1 MSDGRLA
8 NGKAGVET
16 GRGGGQGSGVGARG
30 GSGGVLAGFSIG
42 VPVFTGSALSI
53 RFGVPSSFAFA
64 SSFAPDFGPDDSFG
78 SGVGLL
84 FELPFPVDSKD
95 LAESAFAP
103 FFSFEAAASPSSV
116 DFFAPD
122 FDFALGVADSSGSGV
137 GVFLAVFFVPVP
149 DFFDPIF
156 FFFFDGVG
164 LLPFSLDFFA
174 LDSVFCFG
182 EASGFGVGV
191 FLGPG
196 VEAGSWNS
204 SPSLPVT

>member
-1 MSDGRLA
+1 MSDGRLTR
-8 NGKAGVET
+8 GKAGVET

-30 GSGGVLAGFSIG
+30 GSDGVLAGFSIG

-53 RFGVPSSFAFA
+53 RFGVPSSFDFA
-64 SSFAPDFGPDDSFG
+64 SFEPDFGLDDSFG
-78 SGVGLL
+78 SGVGLFL
-84 FELPFPVDSKD
+84 ALAFPVDSKD

-137 GVFLAVFFVPVP
+137 GVFLAAFFVPVP
-149 DFFDPIF
+149 DFFDPVF

-191 FLGPG
+191 FLGSG
-196 VEAGSWNS
+196 VGAGSWNS
-204 SPSLPVT
+204 SPSLLVT